1 MTTSTQT
8 TDTSTS
14 GSRLAALLDGYRARR
29 SARAER
35 IRIEHELASYRT
47 PAEIHELDAI
57 LERSGEDI
65 DPVYAGVIEQL
76 RLRAA

>member
-1 MTTSTQT
+1 MTTSTNV

-14 GSRLAALLDGYRARR
+14 GSRLAALLDGHRARR

-35 IRIEHELASYRT
+35 IRIEQELASYRT
-47 PAEIHELDAI
+47 PAEIHELDAMF
-57 LERSGEDI
+57 ERAGDDI
-65 DPVYAGVIEQL
+65 DPVYADVIEQL